1 MSKGKLRFLKYLFLT
16 LAYTCLFLPIFVI
29 CIVYREEFFHK
40 NVEGF
45 TVGMGGILAIVYVA
59 ILFKIGFKKI
69 HPTISCGILTL
80 VCYCLQT
87 ILNRAVVLSIGLTV
101 GVALYSI
108 FMLPEKHFAKMLE
121 TYIDEEV
128 REGVRTRVNRK
139 VRVLTETEESGR
151 C

>member
-16 LAYTCLFLPIFVI
+16 LAYVCLFLPLFII

-45 TVGMGGILAIVYVA
+45 TVGMGGILAVVYFAV
-59 ILFKIGFKKI
+59 LFKVGFKKI
-69 HPTISCGILTL
+69 HPTVTCGVLILIS
-80 VCYCLQT
+80 YCLQT
-87 ILNRAVVLSIGLTV
+87 ILNRAVVLSIGLFV
-101 GVALYSI
+101 GVAVYSI
-108 FMLPEKHFAKMLE
+108 LMIPEKYFAKMLE

-128 REGVRTRVNRK
+128 REGVRTRRDRR
-139 VRVLTETEESGR
+139 VRVELENDSGR